1 MPVIT
6 KYKLPHATTIRL
18 EAVWTVRIAFVRY
31 AQKIIRDLLKL
42 LKPELRGAFAAS
54 YTGKSGY
61 EAKVIFFSM
70 EETDP
75 EENWPDW

>member
-6 KYKLPHATTIRL
+6 KYKLPRATTIRL

-31 AQKIIRDLLKL
+31 AQKIMNQLLKR
-42 LKPELRGAFAAS
+42 LKPELKGVFVPS
-54 YTGKSGY
+54 FTGGSGY

-75 EENWPDW
+75 EEGWPEW

>member
-6 KYKLPHATTIRL
+6 KYKLPHSTTIRL

-31 AQKIIRDLLKL
+31 AQKIIRELLKS
-42 LKPELRGAFAAS
+42 LKPRLHGAYAPS
-54 YTGKSGY
+54 HTGGSGY

-70 EETDP
+70 EEADP